1 MRSRIESLI
10 DVHVRKAWLD
20 VWFGPMRHILLHVAP
35 DKLQDTIKFNHLAK
49 KYSDDSLILADN
61 GAGLSKEI
69 QLLWESGDKVR
80 NACQTYKHFVV
91 RRSFTAWLATEEN
104 GDISRRARVQ
114 TNKANRTKRE
124 RLTQRHVF
132 LS

>member
-49 KYSDDSLILADN
+49 KYSDDRLILADN

-69 QLLWESGDKVR
+69 QLLWESGDKVQ
-80 NACQTYKHFVV
+80 NAYRTYKRFFV
-91 RRSFTAWLATEEN
+91 RHSFTAWLATEEN
-104 GDISRRARVQ
+104 DVIFQDRLGFKL
-114 TNKANRTKRE
+114 TNGRIKRE
-124 RLTQRHVF
+124 RLTQRRVF